1 MASICGGTLALL
13 DAGVPL
19 TEPAAGVAVGLI
31 TRQENANVTEH
42 KVLLDILGLEDY
54 LGDMDFK
61 LGGTRSGIT
70 TLQSDVKIPGLPYH
84 IIAEAMKTGRKGIND
99 VLDIMSE
106 CRDSPNED
114 RTNLP
119 LTEVFHVPVSKRSR
133 FVGPGGLNLKRILNE
148 TGVQVSRSEES
159 EGSWRLFAP
168 NRDALGEAKE
178 MIGDLI
184 ADDSVPEFELGA
196 IVTVK
201 ILEIRE
207 KSILVELH
215 PNMDPV
221 LMHVSQLS
229 ATKVRRN
236 CNILCGS
243 F

>member
-84 IIAEAMKTGRKGIND
+84 IIAEAMKTGRKGISD

-106 CRDSPNED
+106 YHENGGTILMVTHE
-114 RTNLP
+114 
-119 LTEVFHVPVSKRSR
+119 TEA
-133 FVGPGGLNLKRILNE
+133 GGRAKRIVEMNHTAACP
-148 TGVQVSRSEES
+148 TG
-159 EGSWRLFAP
+159 
-168 NRDALGEAKE
+168 
-178 MIGDLI
+178 
-184 ADDSVPEFELGA
+184 
-196 IVTVK
+196 
-201 ILEIRE
+201 
-207 KSILVELH
+207 
-215 PNMDPV
+215 
-221 LMHVSQLS
+221 
-229 ATKVRRN
+229 
-236 CNILCGS
+236 
-243 F
+243 